1 MLIINNARK
10 LALITIA
17 IFTTSVIYG
26 QAVKNIARPVG
37 WKDNNTV
44 LLSGMRNMKRISYE
58 YDTKTAQLREIEV
71 KDDTAA
77 GKDLEL
83 YKLIKKRDKNP
94 TISPDGKMIAFTRNN
109 DLYVIEIASG
119 IEKRYTFDGS
129 SLIKNGYA
137 SWVYYE
143 EIFGR
148 LSEYRAFW
156 WSPDSKKLA
165 FYRFDDTNVP
175 VFPIFNFTGQHG
187 SLVETRYP
195 KAGDPNPEVKVGV
208 IDINSG
214 ETLWADFDSKEDQYF
229 GMPIW
234 RPDSE
239 ALLIQWMNRDQN
251 DFRLYSF
258 SPSNGSKTEIYKEN
272 QPTWIEWI
280 EEYKTGKNGLYF
292 VRDFD
297 LWEQIYY
304 VDYNGGTLYKLTNGN
319 FWGTKL
325 LELNE
330 ALCSIYFTSR
340 GETSVRNDVYFLKW
354 KRNYQTES
362 VKKASIGDYNYTS
375 VVFSPDKS
383 QFAAII
389 SNLKTPSASVV
400 VNSGMI
406 RQIESSKGEDSLFNA
421 LPKSDLIFLNTPD
434 GFKLPASIIWPLNMD
449 RNKRYPVLFY
459 IYGGPNSSSVMDTW
473 KTPYGN
479 VLQLASDGVIQIT
492 VDNRASGHC
501 GKQGINYVFRDLGN
515 YEIQDYILWA
525 RYLKAFPFIDGTKFG
540 ITGFSFGGTITA
552 LALTDGAEYFRF
564 GIAGG
569 GVYDWALYDSHYTER
584 YMDTPQSNPEGYK
597 HSAVIGKVSLYQDK
611 EGSIL
616 YLTHGTAD
624 DNVHMQNTMQLIDA
638 LQKEGKH
645 FEMMLYPGGM
655 HGYRGYQNDH
665 ANNEELMFW
674 HRTLLGQ

>member
-1 MLIINNARK
+1 MAI
-10 LALITIA
+10 ITIA
-17 IFTTSVIYG
+17 IFASSVIYG
-26 QAVKNIARPVG
+26 QAVKSIARPVG
-37 WKDNNTV
+37 WKDNSTV
-44 LLSGMRNMKRISYE
+44 LLSGNRDMKRISFE
-58 YDTKTAQLREIEV
+58 YDTKTGKLHEV
-71 KDDTAA
+71 AA
-77 GKDLEL
+77 EGKDLEH
-83 YKLIKKRDKNP
+83 YKLIKKGDKNP
-94 TISPDGKMIAFTRNN
+94 TISPDGKMIALTRNN

-129 SLIKNGYA
+129 SFIKNGYA

-175 VFPIFNFTGQHG
+175 MFPIFNFSGQHG
-187 SLVETRYP
+187 SVAETRYP
-195 KAGDPNPEVKVGV
+195 KAGDPNPEVKIAI
-208 IDINSG
+208 IDILSG
-214 ETLWADFDSKEDQYF
+214 KTIWADFDSKEDQYF
-229 GMPIW
+229 GMPVW

-258 SPSNGSKTEIYKEN
+258 SASSGSKTQIYREN

-280 EEYKTGKNGLYF
+280 EEYKTGKQGLYF

-304 VDYNGGTLYKLTNGN
+304 VDYNGGTLHKLTNGN

-330 ALCSIYFTSR
+330 DLCSIYFTSR

-354 KRNYQTES
+354 KSNFQVES
-362 VKKASIGDYNYTS
+362 VKKTSVGDFNYTS
-375 VVFSPDKS
+375 VVFSPDKR

-400 VNSGMI
+400 VNSGMLK
-406 RQIESSKGEDSLFNA
+406 QIESSIGEDSLFNA
-421 LPKSDLIFLNTPD
+421 LPKSDLMFLITSD

-449 RNKRYPVLFY
+449 RSKRYPVLFY

-473 KTPYGN
+473 KTPSGN
-479 VLQLASDGVIQIT
+479 ILQLARDGVIQVT

-501 GKQGINYVFRDLGN
+501 GKKGINYVFRDLGN

-525 RYLKAFPFIDGTKFG
+525 KYLKAFPFIDGSRFG

-552 LALTDGAEYFRF
+552 LALTEGADYFRF
-564 GIAGG
+564 GLAGG

-597 HSAVIGKVSLYQDK
+597 HSSVTGKASLYRDND
-611 EGSIL
+611 GAIL
-616 YLTHGTAD
+616 YLTHGTGD
-624 DNVHMQNTMQLIDA
+624 DNVHLQNTMQLIDA

-645 FEMMLYPGGM
+645 FELMVYPGGM
-655 HGYRGYQNDH
+655 HGYRGYQNNH

-674 HRTLLGQ
+674 RRTLLDK

>member
-1 MLIINNARK
+1 MCIINNARK
-10 LALITIA
+10 MAIITIA
-17 IFTTSVIYG
+17 IFASSVIYG
-26 QAVKNIARPVG
+26 QAVKSIARPVG
-37 WKDNNTV
+37 WKDNSTV
-44 LLSGMRNMKRISYE
+44 LLSGNRDMKRISFE
-58 YDTKTAQLREIEV
+58 YDTKTGQLHEV
-71 KDDTAA
+71 AA
-77 GKDLEL
+77 EGKDLEH
-83 YKLIKKRDKNP
+83 YKLIKKGDKNP
-94 TISPDGKMIAFTRNN
+94 TISPDGKMIALTRNN
-109 DLYVIEIASG
+109 DLYIIEIASG

-148 LSEYRAFW
+148 ISEYRAFW

-175 VFPIFNFTGQHG
+175 MFPIFNFSGQHG
-187 SLVETRYP
+187 SVAETRYP
-195 KAGDPNPEVKVGV
+195 KAGDPNPEVKIAI
-208 IDINSG
+208 IDILSG
-214 ETLWADFDSKEDQYF
+214 KTIWADFDSKEDQYF
-229 GMPIW
+229 GMPVW

-258 SPSNGSKTEIYKEN
+258 SASSGSKTQIYREN

-280 EEYKTGKNGLYF
+280 EEYKTGKQGLYF

-304 VDYNGGTLYKLTNGN
+304 VDYNGGTLHKLTNGN

-330 ALCSIYFTSR
+330 DLCSIYFTSR

-354 KRNYQTES
+354 KSNFQVES
-362 VKKASIGDYNYTS
+362 VKKTSVGDFNYTS
-375 VVFSPDKS
+375 VVFSPDKR

-400 VNSGMI
+400 VNSGMLK
-406 RQIESSKGEDSLFNA
+406 QIESSIGEDSLFNA
-421 LPKSDLIFLNTPD
+421 LPKSDLMFLITSD

-449 RNKRYPVLFY
+449 RSKRYPVLFY

-473 KTPYGN
+473 KTPSGN
-479 VLQLASDGVIQIT
+479 ILQLARDGVIQVT

-501 GKQGINYVFRDLGN
+501 GKKGINYVFRDLGN

-525 RYLKAFPFIDGTKFG
+525 KYLKAFPFIDGSRFG

-552 LALTDGAEYFRF
+552 LALTEGADYFRF
-564 GIAGG
+564 GLAGG

-597 HSAVIGKVSLYQDK
+597 HSSVTGKASLYRDND
-611 EGSIL
+611 GAIL
-616 YLTHGTAD
+616 YLTHGTGD
-624 DNVHMQNTMQLIDA
+624 DNVHLQNTMQLIDA

-645 FEMMLYPGGM
+645 FELMVYPGGM

-674 HRTLLGQ
+674 RRTLLDK

>member
-1 MLIINNARK
+1 
-10 LALITIA
+10 
-17 IFTTSVIYG
+17 
-26 QAVKNIARPVG
+26 
-37 WKDNNTV
+37 
-44 LLSGMRNMKRISYE
+44 
-58 YDTKTAQLREIEV
+58 
-71 KDDTAA
+71 
-77 GKDLEL
+77 
-83 YKLIKKRDKNP
+83 
-94 TISPDGKMIAFTRNN
+94 
-109 DLYVIEIASG
+109 
-119 IEKRYTFDGS
+119 
-129 SLIKNGYA
+129 
-137 SWVYYE
+137 
-143 EIFGR
+143 
-148 LSEYRAFW
+148 
-156 WSPDSKKLA
+156 
-165 FYRFDDTNVP
+165 
-175 VFPIFNFTGQHG
+175 
-187 SLVETRYP
+187 
-195 KAGDPNPEVKVGV
+195 
-208 IDINSG
+208 
-214 ETLWADFDSKEDQYF
+214 
-229 GMPIW
+229 
-234 RPDSE
+234 
-239 ALLIQWMNRDQN
+239 
-251 DFRLYSF
+251 
-258 SPSNGSKTEIYKEN
+258 
-272 QPTWIEWI
+272 
-280 EEYKTGKNGLYF
+280 
-292 VRDFD
+292 
-297 LWEQIYY
+297 
-304 VDYNGGTLYKLTNGN
+304 
-319 FWGTKL
+319 
-325 LELNE
+325 
-330 ALCSIYFTSR
+330 
-340 GETSVRNDVYFLKW
+340 
-354 KRNYQTES
+354 
-362 VKKASIGDYNYTS
+362 
-375 VVFSPDKS
+375 
-383 QFAAII
+383 
-389 SNLKTPSASVV
+389 
-400 VNSGMI
+400 
-406 RQIESSKGEDSLFNA
+406 
-421 LPKSDLIFLNTPD
+421 
-434 GFKLPASIIWPLNMD
+434 MD

>member
-1 MLIINNARK
+1 MAI
-10 LALITIA
+10 ITIA
-17 IFTTSVIYG
+17 IFASSVIYG
-26 QAVKNIARPVG
+26 QAVKSIARPVG
-37 WKDNNTV
+37 WKDNSTV
-44 LLSGMRNMKRISYE
+44 LLSGNRDMKRISFE
-58 YDTKTAQLREIEV
+58 YDTKTGQLHEV
-71 KDDTAA
+71 AAA
-77 GKDLEL
+77 GKDLEH
-83 YKLIKKRDKNP
+83 YKLIKKGDKNP
-94 TISPDGKMIAFTRNN
+94 TISPDGKMIALTRNN

-148 LSEYRAFW
+148 ISEYRAFW

-175 VFPIFNFTGQHG
+175 MFPIFNFSGQHG
-187 SLVETRYP
+187 SVAETRYP
-195 KAGDPNPEVKVGV
+195 KAGDPNPEVKIAI
-208 IDINSG
+208 IDILSG
-214 ETLWADFDSKEDQYF
+214 KTIWADFDSKEDQYF
-229 GMPIW
+229 GMPVW

-258 SPSNGSKTEIYKEN
+258 SASSGSKTQIYREN

-280 EEYKTGKNGLYF
+280 EEYKTGKQGLYF

-304 VDYNGGTLYKLTNGN
+304 VDYNGGTLHKLTNGN

-330 ALCSIYFTSR
+330 DLCSIYFTSR

-354 KRNYQTES
+354 KSNFQVES
-362 VKKASIGDYNYTS
+362 VKKTSVGDFNYTS
-375 VVFSPDKS
+375 VVFSPDKR

-400 VNSGMI
+400 VNSGMLK
-406 RQIESSKGEDSLFNA
+406 QIESSIGEDSLFNA
-421 LPKSDLIFLNTPD
+421 LPKSDLMFLITSD

-449 RNKRYPVLFY
+449 RSKRYPVLFY

-473 KTPYGN
+473 KTPSGN
-479 VLQLASDGVIQIT
+479 ILQLARDGVIQVT

-501 GKQGINYVFRDLGN
+501 GKKGINYVFRDLGN

-525 RYLKAFPFIDGTKFG
+525 KYLKAFPFIDGSRFG

-552 LALTDGAEYFRF
+552 LALTEGADYFRF
-564 GIAGG
+564 GLAGG

-597 HSAVIGKVSLYQDK
+597 HSSVTGKASLYRDND
-611 EGSIL
+611 GAIL
-616 YLTHGTAD
+616 YLTHGTGD
-624 DNVHMQNTMQLIDA
+624 DNVHLQNTMQLIDA

-645 FEMMLYPGGM
+645 FELMVYPGGM
-655 HGYRGYQNDH
+655 HGYRGYQNNH

-674 HRTLLGQ
+674 RRTLLDK

>member
-1 MLIINNARK
+1 MCIINNARK
-10 LALITIA
+10 MAIITIA
-17 IFTTSVIYG
+17 IFASSVIYG
-26 QAVKNIARPVG
+26 QAVKSIARPVG
-37 WKDNNTV
+37 WKDNSTV
-44 LLSGMRNMKRISYE
+44 LLSGNRDMKRISFE
-58 YDTKTAQLREIEV
+58 YDTKTGQLHEV
-71 KDDTAA
+71 AA
-77 GKDLEL
+77 EGKDLEH
-83 YKLIKKRDKNP
+83 YKLIKKGDKNP
-94 TISPDGKMIAFTRNN
+94 TISPDGKMIALTRNN
-109 DLYVIEIASG
+109 DLYIIEIASG

-175 VFPIFNFTGQHG
+175 MFPIFNFSGQHG
-187 SLVETRYP
+187 SVAETRYP
-195 KAGDPNPEVKVGV
+195 KAGDPNPEVKIAI
-208 IDINSG
+208 IDILSG
-214 ETLWADFDSKEDQYF
+214 KTIWADFDSKEDQYF
-229 GMPIW
+229 GMPVW

-258 SPSNGSKTEIYKEN
+258 SASSGSKTQIYREN

-280 EEYKTGKNGLYF
+280 EEYKTGKQGLYF

-304 VDYNGGTLYKLTNGN
+304 VDYNGGTLHKLTNGN

-330 ALCSIYFTSR
+330 DLCSIYFTSR

-354 KRNYQTES
+354 KSNFQVES
-362 VKKASIGDYNYTS
+362 VKKTSVGDFNYTS
-375 VVFSPDKS
+375 VVFSPDKR

-400 VNSGMI
+400 VNSGMLK
-406 RQIESSKGEDSLFNA
+406 QIESSIGEDSLFNA
-421 LPKSDLIFLNTPD
+421 LPKSDLMFLITSD

-449 RNKRYPVLFY
+449 RSKRYPVLFY

-473 KTPYGN
+473 KTPSGN
-479 VLQLASDGVIQIT
+479 ILQLARDGVIQVT

-501 GKQGINYVFRDLGN
+501 GKKGINYVFRDLGN

-525 RYLKAFPFIDGTKFG
+525 KYLKAFPFIDGSRFG

-552 LALTDGAEYFRF
+552 LALTEGADYFRF
-564 GIAGG
+564 GLAGG

-597 HSAVIGKVSLYQDK
+597 HSSVTGKASLYRDND
-611 EGSIL
+611 GAIL
-616 YLTHGTAD
+616 YLTHGTGD
-624 DNVHMQNTMQLIDA
+624 DNVHLQNTMQLIDA

-645 FEMMLYPGGM
+645 FELMVYPGGM

-674 HRTLLGQ
+674 RRTLLDK

>member
-1 MLIINNARK
+1 MCIINNARK
-10 LALITIA
+10 MAIITIA
-17 IFTTSVIYG
+17 IFASSVIYG
-26 QAVKNIARPVG
+26 QAVKSIARPVG
-37 WKDNNTV
+37 WKDNSTV
-44 LLSGMRNMKRISYE
+44 LLSGNRDMKRISFE
-58 YDTKTAQLREIEV
+58 YDTKTGKLHEV
-71 KDDTAA
+71 AA
-77 GKDLEL
+77 EGKDLEH
-83 YKLIKKRDKNP
+83 YKLIKKGDKNP
-94 TISPDGKMIAFTRNN
+94 TISPDGKMIALTRNN

-175 VFPIFNFTGQHG
+175 MFPIFNFSGQHG
-187 SLVETRYP
+187 SVAETRYP
-195 KAGDPNPEVKVGV
+195 KAGDPNPEVKIAI
-208 IDINSG
+208 IDILSG
-214 ETLWADFDSKEDQYF
+214 KTIWADFDSKEDQYF
-229 GMPIW
+229 GMPVW

-258 SPSNGSKTEIYKEN
+258 SASSGSKTQIYREN

-280 EEYKTGKNGLYF
+280 EEYKTGKQGLYF

-304 VDYNGGTLYKLTNGN
+304 VDYNGGTLHKLTNGN

-330 ALCSIYFTSR
+330 DLCSIYFTSR

-354 KRNYQTES
+354 KSNFQVES
-362 VKKASIGDYNYTS
+362 VKKTSVGDFNYTS
-375 VVFSPDKS
+375 VVFSPDKR

-400 VNSGMI
+400 VNSGMLK
-406 RQIESSKGEDSLFNA
+406 QIESSIGEDSLFNA
-421 LPKSDLIFLNTPD
+421 LPKSDLMFLITSD

-449 RNKRYPVLFY
+449 RSKRYPVLFY

-473 KTPYGN
+473 KTPSGN
-479 VLQLASDGVIQIT
+479 ILQLARDGVIQVT

-501 GKQGINYVFRDLGN
+501 GKKGINYVFRDLGN

-525 RYLKAFPFIDGTKFG
+525 KYLKAFPFIDGSRFG

-552 LALTDGAEYFRF
+552 LALTEGADYFRF
-564 GIAGG
+564 GLAGG

-597 HSAVIGKVSLYQDK
+597 HSAVTGKASLYRDND
-611 EGSIL
+611 GAIL
-616 YLTHGTAD
+616 YLTHGTGD
-624 DNVHMQNTMQLIDA
+624 DNVHLQNTMQLIDA

-645 FEMMLYPGGM
+645 FELMVYPGGM
-655 HGYRGYQNDH
+655 HGYRGYQNNH

-674 HRTLLGQ
+674 RRTLLDK

>member
-1 MLIINNARK
+1 MAI
-10 LALITIA
+10 ITIA
-17 IFTTSVIYG
+17 IFASSVIYG
-26 QAVKNIARPVG
+26 QAVKSIARPVG
-37 WKDNNTV
+37 WKDNSTV
-44 LLSGMRNMKRISYE
+44 LLSGNRDMKRISFE
-58 YDTKTAQLREIEV
+58 YDTKTGQLHEV
-71 KDDTAA
+71 AA
-77 GKDLEL
+77 EGKDLEH
-83 YKLIKKRDKNP
+83 YKLIKKGDKNP
-94 TISPDGKMIAFTRNN
+94 TISPDGKMIALTRNN

-175 VFPIFNFTGQHG
+175 MFPIFNFSGQHG
-187 SLVETRYP
+187 SVAETRYP
-195 KAGDPNPEVKVGV
+195 KAGDPNPEVKIAI
-208 IDINSG
+208 IDILSG
-214 ETLWADFDSKEDQYF
+214 KTIWADFDSKEDQYF
-229 GMPIW
+229 GMPVW

-258 SPSNGSKTEIYKEN
+258 SASSGSKTQIYREN

-280 EEYKTGKNGLYF
+280 EEYKTGKQGLYF

-304 VDYNGGTLYKLTNGN
+304 VDYNGGTLHKLTNGN

-330 ALCSIYFTSR
+330 DLCSIYFTSR

-354 KRNYQTES
+354 KSNFQVES
-362 VKKASIGDYNYTS
+362 VKKTSVGDFNYTS
-375 VVFSPDKS
+375 VVFSPDKR

-400 VNSGMI
+400 VNSGMLK
-406 RQIESSKGEDSLFNA
+406 QIESSIGEDSLFNA
-421 LPKSDLIFLNTPD
+421 LPKSDLMFLITSD

-449 RNKRYPVLFY
+449 RSKRYPVLFY

-473 KTPYGN
+473 KTPSGN
-479 VLQLASDGVIQIT
+479 ILQLARDGVIQVT

-501 GKQGINYVFRDLGN
+501 GKKGINYVFRDLGN

-525 RYLKAFPFIDGTKFG
+525 KYLKAFPFIDGSRFG

-552 LALTDGAEYFRF
+552 LALTEGADYFRF
-564 GIAGG
+564 GLAGG

-597 HSAVIGKVSLYQDK
+597 HSSVTGKASLYRDND
-611 EGSIL
+611 GAIL
-616 YLTHGTAD
+616 YLTHGTGD
-624 DNVHMQNTMQLIDA
+624 DNVHLQNTMQLIDA

-645 FEMMLYPGGM
+645 FELMVYPGGM
-655 HGYRGYQNDH
+655 HGYRGYQNNH

-674 HRTLLGQ
+674 RRTLLDK

>member
-1 MLIINNARK
+1 MCIINNARK
-10 LALITIA
+10 MAVITIA
-17 IFTTSVIYG
+17 IFASSVIYG
-26 QAVKNIARPVG
+26 QAVKSIARPVG
-37 WKDNNTV
+37 WKDNSTV
-44 LLSGMRNMKRISYE
+44 LLSGNRDMKRISFE
-58 YDTKTAQLREIEV
+58 YDTKTGQLHEV
-71 KDDTAA
+71 AA
-77 GKDLEL
+77 EGKDLEH
-83 YKLIKKRDKNP
+83 YKLIKKGDKNP
-94 TISPDGKMIAFTRNN
+94 TISPDGKMIALTRNN

-175 VFPIFNFTGQHG
+175 MFPIFNFSGQHG
-187 SLVETRYP
+187 SVAETRYP
-195 KAGDPNPEVKVGV
+195 KAGDPNPEVKIAI
-208 IDINSG
+208 IDILSG
-214 ETLWADFDSKEDQYF
+214 KTIWADFDSKEDQYF
-229 GMPIW
+229 GMPVW

-258 SPSNGSKTEIYKEN
+258 SASSGSKTQIYREN

-280 EEYKTGKNGLYF
+280 EEYKTGKQGLYF

-304 VDYNGGTLYKLTNGN
+304 VDYNGGTLHKLTNGN

-330 ALCSIYFTSR
+330 DLCSIYFTSR

-354 KRNYQTES
+354 KSNFQVES
-362 VKKASIGDYNYTS
+362 VKKTSVGDFNYTS
-375 VVFSPDKS
+375 VVFSPDKR

-400 VNSGMI
+400 VNSGMLK
-406 RQIESSKGEDSLFNA
+406 QIESSIGEDSLFNA
-421 LPKSDLIFLNTPD
+421 LPKSDLMFLITSD

-449 RNKRYPVLFY
+449 RSKRYPVLFY

-473 KTPYGN
+473 KTPSGN
-479 VLQLASDGVIQIT
+479 ILQLARDGVIQVT

-501 GKQGINYVFRDLGN
+501 GKKGINYVFRDLGN

-525 RYLKAFPFIDGTKFG
+525 KYLKAFPFIDGSRFG

-552 LALTDGAEYFRF
+552 LALTEGADYFRF
-564 GIAGG
+564 GLAGG

-597 HSAVIGKVSLYQDK
+597 HSSVTGKASLYRDND
-611 EGSIL
+611 GAIL
-616 YLTHGTAD
+616 YLTHGTGD
-624 DNVHMQNTMQLIDA
+624 DNVHLQNTMQLIDA

-645 FEMMLYPGGM
+645 FELMVYPGGM
-655 HGYRGYQNDH
+655 HGYRGYQNNH

-674 HRTLLGQ
+674 RRTLLDK